1 MATTCQAAL
10 SGLSAGNRRQSQ
22 TAAYCQVP
30 KLLHRQPGLRR
41 HAVIPM
47 TTGRPLR
54 RCGAVLTALLLLLST
69 RCVPAAAVSGGKH
82 RRQHGSARH
91 LHQAALAVA
100 DPEAAS
106 TSATPPAPSGP
117 PALSAAAQAADD
129 DPVAASGVC
138 PDAAACAPSVQCAM
152 MWLIRLKL
160 GHKIP
165 EELDVRMLHKLWC
178 CLVQSLRMMPTTLPM
193 MSARPLLP
201 S

>member
-1 MATTCQAAL
+1 MP
-10 SGLSAGNRRQSQ
+10 R
-22 TAAYCQVP
+22 
-30 KLLHRQPGLRR
+30 LLRRQPGLRR

-69 RCVPAAAVSGGKH
+69 SCVPAAAVSGGKH

-106 TSATPPAPSGP
+106 TSATPPAASGP
-117 PALSAAAQAADD
+117 AASSAAAQAAAD
-129 DPVAASGVC
+129 DPVTASGVC
-138 PDAAACAPSVQCAM
+138 PDAAACAPLDQHAM
-152 MWLIRLKL
+152 IWLIWLKL
-160 GHKIP
+160 GHKISG
-165 EELDVRMLHKLWC
+165 ELDVQMLHKLWC
-178 CLVQSLRMMPTTLPM
+178 CLVQSLRMMRTTLPT
-193 MSARPLLP
+193 MSARQLLP